1 MHICYITGEYPT
13 QCKTHGGVGTF
24 RQTLARQ
31 LVISG
36 HAVTIVGIG
45 NKSSYSTDNG
55 VNVYTVKRNGLPK
68 IGAVVSAIKLNR
80 MIRSIHKA
88 NPIDVVEATE
98 LGLALIR
105 KMNDIKYVIR
115 MNGGH
120 HFFTKYENR
129 ALEKSKAFLEKKS
142 FAKAD
147 AILAVSDFVGE
158 ETKKMLGLKL
168 PITTIYNPIHT
179 KNFPEAKPDTVVSN
193 RLLFVGTVCEKKGI
207 RQLVQAFPK
216 VKERFPDATLQIV
229 GRDWRFPDGRS
240 YIDYLKT
247 YIRTEDTEVIT
258 IVGPVAQTEI
268 PKYISEAAVCVY
280 PSHMEAMPLAWLEV
294 LSMGKPFVASAIGPG
309 FEAVKDGET
318 GLLCNPHQPEDIAE
332 KVIQMLED
340 PDKAWAMGRSARK
353 DILTRFDVEVVLKQ
367 NIDFYKNIVV

>member
-1 MHICYITGEYPT
+1 
-13 QCKTHGGVGTF
+13 V
-24 RQTLARQ
+24 QTIGRA
-31 LVISG
+31 LVAQGFKVS
-36 HAVTIVGIG
+36 VVGIG
-45 NKSSYSTDNG
+45 TEDSQTLDEG
-55 VNVYTVKRNGLPK
+55 VAVYTVSRNKLPK
-68 IGAVVSAIKLNR
+68 IGAFLSAIKLNR
-80 MIRSIHKA
+80 CIKQIHQA
-88 NPIDVVEATE
+88 NAIDVVESNEA
-98 LGLALIR
+98 GLALLKKTKGIQY
-105 KMNDIKYVIR
+105 IIR
-115 MNGGH
+115 MHGGH

-142 FAKAD
+142 FSKAD

-258 IVGPVAQTEI
+258 IVGPVAHTEI

-332 KVIQMLED
+332 KVIWMLQHPVEAQQMG
-340 PDKAWAMGRSARK
+340 KNARK
-353 DILTRFDVEVVLKQ
+353 DILQRFDVEVILKQ

>member
-1 MHICYITGEYPT
+1 MH
-13 QCKTHGGVGTF
+13 
-24 RQTLARQ
+24 
-31 LVISG
+31 
-36 HAVTIVGIG
+36 
-45 NKSSYSTDNG
+45 
-55 VNVYTVKRNGLPK
+55 
-68 IGAVVSAIKLNR
+68 
-80 MIRSIHKA
+80 
-88 NPIDVVEATE
+88 
-98 LGLALIR
+98 
-105 KMNDIKYVIR
+105 
-115 MNGGH
+115 GGH

-142 FAKAD
+142 FSKAD

-258 IVGPVAQTEI
+258 IVGPVAHTEI

-318 GLLCNPHQPEDIAE
+318 GLLCNPHQPEDIVA

-340 PDKAWAMGRSARK
+340 PDKAWAMGSDARK
-353 DILTRFDVEVVLKQ
+353 DILQRFDVEVVLKQ